1 MFLCRRNFPSIP
13 NRYFCREETMGDIQ
27 WGPLEYLLLTW
38 GVITSLLV
46 ILVVYRVTL
55 SSREDDQ
62 IFIGRA
68 EDNFAAEQ
76 RAIIGKVTQLS
87 RPIFALSLAS
97 GILLLATAGVW
108 IYQGL
113 KSF

>member
-1 MFLCRRNFPSIP
+1 
-13 NRYFCREETMGDIQ
+13 MGDLV
-27 WGPLEYLLLTW
+27 WGPLAYLVLSW
-38 GVITSLLV
+38 GVVTAVLV

-62 IFIGRA
+62 IIISKA
-68 EDNFAAEQ
+68 EDHIAAEQ
-76 RAIIGKVTQLS
+76 QAIVLKITQLS
-87 RPIFALSLAS
+87 RPIVVLSVAS
-97 GILLLATAGVW
+97 GLLLVASAWVW

>member
-1 MFLCRRNFPSIP
+1 
-13 NRYFCREETMGDIQ
+13 MGDIE
-27 WGPLEYLLLTW
+27 WGPLAYLVMTW
-38 GVITSLLV
+38 GVVTSVLV
-46 ILVVYRVTL
+46 VLVVYRGTL

-62 IFIGRA
+62 IFITKA
-68 EDNFAAEQ
+68 EEHIAAEQ
-76 RAIIGKVTQLS
+76 RVIIAKVTQLS

>member
-1 MFLCRRNFPSIP
+1 
-13 NRYFCREETMGDIQ
+13 MGDIV
-27 WGPLEYLLLTW
+27 WGPLAYLLLAW
-38 GVITSLLV
+38 GVVTAVLV
-46 ILVVYRVTL
+46 VLVVYRVTL

-62 IFIGRA
+62 IFITKA
-68 EDNFAAEQ
+68 EDHIAAEQ
-76 RAIIGKVTQLS
+76 RVIVAKVTQLS

-108 IYQGL
+108 IYDGL

>member
-1 MFLCRRNFPSIP
+1 
-13 NRYFCREETMGDIQ
+13 MGDIQ

-38 GVITSLLV
+38 GVITAVLV
-46 ILVVYRVTL
+46 VLVVYRVTL

-62 IFIGRA
+62 IFIAKA
-68 EDNFAAEQ
+68 EDHLAAEQ
-76 RAIIGKVTQLS
+76 RAIVMKVTQLS

-97 GILLLATAGVW
+97 GVLLLATAGVW

>member
-1 MFLCRRNFPSIP
+1 
-13 NRYFCREETMGDIQ
+13 MGDIA
-27 WGPLEYLLLTW
+27 WGPLAFLLLTW
-38 GVITSLLV
+38 GVVTSVLV

-62 IFIGRA
+62 IFITKA
-68 EDNFAAEQ
+68 EDHLAAEQ
-76 RAIIGKVTQLS
+76 RVIVSKITQLS
-87 RPIFALSLAS
+87 RPIVALTVAS
-97 GILLLATAGVW
+97 SVLLLATAGVW